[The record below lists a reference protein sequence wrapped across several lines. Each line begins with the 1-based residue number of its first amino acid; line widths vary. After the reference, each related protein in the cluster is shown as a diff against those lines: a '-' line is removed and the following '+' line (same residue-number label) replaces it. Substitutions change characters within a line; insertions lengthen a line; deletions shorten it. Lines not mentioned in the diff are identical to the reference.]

1 MAIFL
6 FEIFY
11 GRSEFNCSCIS
22 IVYTS
27 FAWSRATF
35 SNIDGFY
42 IQLIIIV
49 LPRHCLRPL
58 STDTNSSKKTRIHF
72 SRQNWLRLSG
82 IQTCVQI
89 KPKFDAVIIK
99 QHLWD
104 FVTAF
109 KLLRTFWWWSLWVEI
124 LIVSFY
130 LLTHSMIDQIW
141 C

>member
-27 FAWSRATF
+27 FGWSRAIFT
-35 SNIDGFY
+35 IVDGFY
-42 IQLIIIV
+42 IQLIITV

-89 KPKFDAVIIK
+89 KPKIDAVIKK
-99 QHLWD
+99 QHYCQS
-104 FVTAF
+104 VIAF
-109 KLLRTFWWWSLWVEI
+109 KLQRPFWWWGLWVEI

-130 LLTHSMIDQIW
+130 LLTHSMIDQI
-141 C
+141 